1 MSINM
6 NKINDRSLPQSC
18 VPLTPNLDQY
28 KLHGGTRNK
37 TKKKNTYPNIQP
49 IQPIAGPIML

>member
-1 MSINM
+1 M